1 MNQTAS
7 TGPSASTEPAS
18 AGPIFTPPAD
28 ILEKGDTVVLLLDV
42 PGADPASLDVT
53 LDKHVL
59 TIEAR
64 VTLAAPEG
72 YAAEH
77 IEFQNGTY
85 ERRFVFSERMDGE
98 SAVGSGAADERVAHQ
113 PGGQRA
119 EADREGK
126 RGIADARPELLPLP
140 A

>member
-18 AGPIFTPPAD
+18 AGPIFMPPAD
-28 ILEKGDTVVLLLDV
+28 ILEKGDTVALLLDV

-64 VTLAAPEG
+64 VTLAAPDG
-72 YAAEH
+72 YAPEH

-85 ERRFVFSERMDGE
+85 ERRFVFSERMDGDHIDATLKDGVLRLTVPKAHD
-98 SAVGSGAADERVAHQ
+98 SAAKKISVK
-113 PGGQRA
+113 A
-119 EADREGK
+119 E
-126 RGIADARPELLPLP
+126 
-140 A
+140 